1 MARRVF
7 NELLDQLQN
16 KFILLET
23 SKKLVSGLFCNQE
36 LCRWPSCVLIKYPA
50 MFSLRVLEARVR
62 VALARMG
69 CKAYLVTIHQLFS
82 KNNYSFHLKQQ
93 SFVVNGSHPASLSV
107 P

>member
-36 LCRWPSCVLIKYPA
+36 LCRWPSCVVDQVPNNVFPPSA
-50 MFSLRVLEARVR
+50 
-62 VALARMG
+62 G
-69 CKAYLVTIHQLFS
+69 S
-82 KNNYSFHLKQQ
+82 KSEGSFGQDGL
-93 SFVVNGSHPASLSV
+93 
-107 P
+107 